1 MSEARVLTEDEKAA
15 IQAAWQ
21 NETADGEQ
29 HEFHRS
35 ALPEAGEWKRGL
47 ADRAAMESARAE
59 WVPDPESDRIHMNV
73 RLRGERFV
81 CVPKGADSVAFL
93 WKIEKEL
100 N

>member
-1 MSEARVLTEDEKAA
+1 MSEGRLLTDEDKAA

-21 NETADGEQ
+21 PDVLDGDR
-29 HEFHRS
+29 HELHRS
-35 ALPEAGEWKRGL
+35 ALPEAGEWKRAL

>member
-29 HEFHRS
+29 YEFHRS
-35 ALPEAGEWKRGL
+35 ALPEAGEWKRAL

-81 CVPKGADSVAFL
+81 CVPKGAQSVAFL